1 MKFMPKKLFL
11 FLLIVPVAYSCNNSI
26 AEVVTARAGYN
37 VEAGAEATTI
47 IPSFKMVDQQGNT
60 INLAD
65 LKGKKVFVNIWA
77 SWCGPCRAE
86 MPSIEKLYSKL
97 DKTKTAF
104 VLLSLDE
111 APENGIRFAQK
122 SKLSAPVYFPGENL
136 PAIFNV
142 QSIPTTFIFD
152 EKGKMIR
159 RINGGENYD
168 SNEYIQLF
176 SK

>member
-1 MKFMPKKLFL
+1 M
-11 FLLIVPVAYSCNNSI
+11 SNNP
-26 AEVVTARAGYN
+26 AADGEV
-37 VEAGAEATTI
+37 ATT
-47 IPSFKMVDQQGNT
+47 IPSFKMYDLQGNLV
-60 INLAD
+60 NLVD

-86 MPSIEKLYSKL
+86 MPSIEKLYSKI

-111 APENGIRFAQK
+111 TPENGIKFAQK
-122 SKLSAPVYFPGENL
+122 SKLSVPVFFPGENL
-136 PAIFNV
+136 PTIFNV

>member
-1 MKFMPKKLFL
+1 MVKKVFL
-11 FLLIVPVAYSCNNSI
+11 FLVMIPVVYSCNNSN
-26 AEVVTARAGYN
+26 AEVMTEKNGNHVKGDRPVVT
-37 VEAGAEATTI
+37 V
-47 IPSFKMVDQQGNT
+47 IPSFKMFDLQGNT
-60 INLAD
+60 VNLAD

-86 MPSIEKLYSKL
+86 MPSIEKLYSKA
-97 DKTKTAF
+97 DKSKTAF

-111 APENGIRFAQK
+111 NPENGMRFVQK
-122 SKLSAPVYFPGENL
+122 SKLAAPVYFPGENL

-152 EKGKMIR
+152 EKGKLIR

-168 SNEYIQLF
+168 SNEYVQLF

>member
-1 MKFMPKKLFL
+1 M
-11 FLLIVPVAYSCNNSI
+11 VTTRGGNNVA
-26 AEVVTARAGYN
+26 AGDEVAA
-37 VEAGAEATTI
+37 A
-47 IPSFKMVDQQGNT
+47 IPSFKMFDQQGNAV
-60 INLAD
+60 NLAD

-77 SWCGPCRAE
+77 SWCPPCRAE
-86 MPSIEKLYSKL
+86 MPSIEKLYSKV
-97 DKTKTAF
+97 DKAKTAF

-111 APENGIRFAQK
+111 APDNGIRFAQK
-122 SKLSAPVYFPGENL
+122 TKLSAPVYFPGENL

-168 SNEYIQLF
+168 SNEYVQLF